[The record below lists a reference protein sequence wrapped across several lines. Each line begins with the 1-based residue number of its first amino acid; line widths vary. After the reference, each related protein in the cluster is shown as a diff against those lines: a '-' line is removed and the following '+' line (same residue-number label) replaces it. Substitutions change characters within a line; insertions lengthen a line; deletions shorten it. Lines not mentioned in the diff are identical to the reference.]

1 MPKHALHIDSRL
13 IAITTFMVYL
23 GAAFLTQAQ
32 ESGRSQ
38 EHGLKVGEK
47 APEFRLKSADG
58 KEYTLSDLRAGG
70 KVALVFYRSADW

>member
-1 MPKHALHIDSRL
+1 MLVVSNLLAAL
-13 IAITTFMVYL
+13 T
-23 GAAFLTQAQ
+23 AAGQ
-32 ESGRSQ
+32 EPVRPM

-58 KEYTLSDLRAGG
+58 KEVVLTNLLARG